1 MTGAA
6 NGGLR
11 RVGVIGCGL
20 MGAGLAEL
28 AARSGF
34 EVLVA
39 VSSDRS
45 LRAGRERV
53 LGSLDRAV
61 AKGRLD
67 ADERDAALGR
77 LSFTDTL
84 GELADRELIIESVTE
99 SFAVKSKVFAALDA
113 VLPEDHDVVLATNTS
128 SLAVADVAAA
138 VRREDLVVGTH
149 FFNPVTT
156 MPLVELISSPRTAPH
171 AAARAERFLAEGLG
185 KRVVHAPDRPGFVVN
200 ALLVP
205 FMMSA
210 ITMLESGHATAEDID
225 AGMTQGCG
233 HPMGPLA
240 LSDFTGLDTLAA
252 VAQGLY
258 EQSDDTRYRPPRLL
272 LDLVTAGHLGRKSGR
287 GFYEYA

>member
-1 MTGAA
+1 MTGAVG
-6 NGGLR
+6 GGLR
-11 RVGVIGCGL
+11 RLGVIGCGL

-28 AARSGF
+28 GARSGF
-34 EVLVA
+34 DVVVA

-53 LGSLDRAV
+53 LASLDRSV
-61 AKGRLD
+61 AKGRIGAED
-67 ADERDAALGR
+67 RDAAVGR

-99 SFAVKSKVFAALDA
+99 SHPVKAKVFAALDA
-113 VLPEDHDVVLATNTS
+113 VLPKDHDVVLATNTS
-128 SLAVADVAAA
+128 SLAVAGLAAS

-149 FFNPVTT
+149 FFNPVGT
-156 MPLVELISSPRTAPH
+156 MPLVELISSPRTAPE

-252 VAQGLY
+252 VAQGLF
-258 EQSDDTRYRPPRLL
+258 EQSDDARYRPPRLL